1 MSLRESIRRFDLA
14 ADRAWDRLR
23 GRPVVDRVF
32 YSASALGDFS
42 LIWHLLGCWRAVL
55 PRHEA
60 EEAIRLSLTMGAES
74 ALVNGPVKSVFGRLR
89 PHSDDSDPHP
99 HRLRRPRTTSFPS
112 GHASAAFTA
121 AALLSDGS
129 GWSVRW
135 AMNSVAAVVAAS
147 RVHVRIHHAS
157 DVIAGA
163 ALGIVLGAVARRA
176 WTLVPPPLGR
186 TKARRASGG

>member
-1 MSLRESIRRFDLA
+1 MSLREPIRRFDMA
-14 ADRAWDRLR
+14 ADSAWDRLR
-23 GRPVVDRVF
+23 GRPLVDRVF

-42 LIWHLLGCWRAVL
+42 LIWHILGCGRALL
-55 PRHEA
+55 PGHEA
-60 EEAIRLSLTMGAES
+60 EEAVRLSVTMGAES
-74 ALVNGPVKSVFGRLR
+74 ALVNGPVKSLFGRLR
-89 PHSDDSDPHP
+89 PVHDDSTVHP

-129 GWSVRW
+129 RWPVRW
-135 AMNSVAAVVAAS
+135 AVNGVAAVVAAS

-157 DVIAGA
+157 DVMAGA
-163 ALGIVLGAVARRA
+163 VLGIALGAVARRA

-186 TKARRASGG
+186 AAP

>member
-1 MSLRESIRRFDLA
+1 MSLREPVRRFDLA

-23 GRPVVDRVF
+23 GRPLVDRLF

-42 LIWHLLGCWRAVL
+42 LIWHLLGCGRALL
-55 PRHEA
+55 PGHEA
-60 EEAIRLSLTMGAES
+60 EEAVRLSVTMGVES
-74 ALVNGPVKSVFGRLR
+74 ALVNGPVKSLFGRLR
-89 PHSDDSDPHP
+89 PVSEDSTVHP

-129 GWSVRW
+129 GRPVRW
-135 AMNSVAAVVAAS
+135 AVNGVAAVVAAS

-157 DVIAGA
+157 DVIGGA
-163 ALGIVLGAVARRA
+163 ALGIALGAVARRA

-186 TKARRASGG
+186 ASPC